1 MDKKI
6 WENQY
11 PKMPELFHLA
21 VEQAVNRAVGTKQDT
36 TAGKLWRGDAPTR
49 ISVEPHP

>member
-21 VEQAVNRAVGTKQDT
+21 VEQAVNRAVGNETVYTGQ
-36 TAGKLWRGDAPTR
+36 GLWRGNAPTR